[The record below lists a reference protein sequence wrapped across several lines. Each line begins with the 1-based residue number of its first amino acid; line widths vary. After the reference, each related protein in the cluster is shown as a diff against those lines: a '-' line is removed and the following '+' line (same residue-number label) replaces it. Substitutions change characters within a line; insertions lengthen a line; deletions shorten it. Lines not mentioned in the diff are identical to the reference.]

1 MLTIFMI
8 AGLAAGVALGQAFRA
23 LVLLPTT
30 LVLAV
35 LVVVVSL
42 RQGYAP
48 LLVLFET
55 AATVTVLQV
64 GYLLGMFLHDVSIR
78 SRPRV
83 RASGRHGAHGHA
95 RRGWVAGRR

>member
-8 AGLAAGVALGQAFRA
+8 AGLAAGVALGHAFRA
-23 LVLLPTT
+23 LVLLPTS

-42 RQGYAP
+42 RQGYEP
-48 LLVLFET
+48 LLVLLET
-55 AATVTVLQV
+55 AATVTILQV
-64 GYLLGMFLHDVSIR
+64 GYLLGIFLHDVSAR
-78 SRPRV
+78 SRSRLRAPR
-83 RASGRHGAHGHA
+83 RHGAHGHA

>member
-1 MLTIFMI
+1 MLAIFVI

-23 LVLLPTT
+23 FVLLPTT

-42 RQGYAP
+42 RQGYDP
-48 LLVLFET
+48 PRVLLET

-64 GYLLGMFLHDVSIR
+64 GYLLGMFLHDVSAR
-78 SRPRV
+78 SRSRV
-83 RASGRHGAHGHA
+83 RAFGRHGAHGHA
-95 RRGWVAGRR
+95 RPGWVAGRR